1 MILLIDN
8 FDSFSHML
16 ADLVRQTGVE
26 LKIVRNDS
34 SLEEIHAIEFS
45 ALILSPGPGRPDQ
58 AGNLMQIFEEYYKK
72 VPVLGVCLGHQAI
85 GEFFG
90 AKLEKNEIPVHGK
103 VHQVK
108 KTVNHPFVEGLPEY
122 FYVTRYHSLQLGEIP
137 TMLKVL
143 LETPKGEVMGLVH
156 RDLPILGIQ
165 YHPEAFLTEYG
176 LQLIQNWVNTLET

>member
-26 LKIVRNDS
+26 LKILRNDT

-90 AKLEKNEIPVHGK
+90 AKLVKNEIPVHGK

-108 KTVNHPFVEGLPEY
+108 NGKTSIRRRF
-122 FYVTRYHSLQLGEIP
+122 T
-137 TMLKVL
+137 
-143 LETPKGEVMGLVH
+143 
-156 RDLPILGIQ
+156 
-165 YHPEAFLTEYG
+165 
-176 LQLIQNWVNTLET
+176 